1 MVLAIRWYAK
11 LGTSGPHKK
20 HKKPVETVVS
30 DRCPCT
36 PRHWGL
42 CLSCKQQC
50 KRASSKASKKRG
62 SPPVASNNPG
72 SGYHDH
78 HPSIQPESVAVSNR
92 GTPLNGRDDRGESCM
107 AGPRMVARDMTQHTS
122 AGTSVPPEA
131 PATALPSLPAAATT
145 HHPGQV
151 HGMTRQ
157 VQGMTRQVQGM
168 NQQVYGMTQQVQG
181 MTRQN
186 QGMTQQVQGMAQ
198 QVPGMAQQNQGM
210 TQQVLGM
217 SASRAVM
224 VGVVPGLPFGGVGGG
239 VGVGVGWQE
248 PPPLPVQVDR
258 LDDDAS
264 ALFTFFGS
272 PAADPYFGGPARKDQ
287 PADPVTLLHLG
298 TTVTTLPAHAHG
310 HGHPQHRI
318 HVSCIQ
324 DTKPQLSA
332 SGVIVDPTGGA
343 MEIDYGAGC
352 GMPQPPVAVGVGSAG
367 GVGLGPAVGG
377 VGGVFS
383 AVEKS
388 PSDEIFDS
396 LMEFGVGEHFGRRFQ
411 DGCIVYRAAGVF
423 SKASVP
429 DPAALALAIECRL
442 RAMPAADFFRL
453 GAAWR
458 GPGPGYLESLVNI
471 VLDKA
476 NTEVSI
482 RPLPPNPADGAA
494 GGVIVVVSLIV
505 IAVKGE
511 PASAGRADQRQYL
524 DANVHPQALLA
535 RVFAACRPNRMR
547 APSDH
552 SHNQPA
558 AATLRAHAVAAL
570 SVYAPPHTGI
580 AIPLEVLLA
589 GLLPDIRVPSIEKT
603 SAARFTDTLLWLWNR
618 VVSAPLSAPAAGS
631 TLQPALHI
639 LDLLAERLV
648 QMVFHAAP
656 APLNWDFADVMR
668 LLNLLQLGHA
678 SPFMARVGGVR
689 LVAELTNE
697 DQHDRFICRK
707 AVIILEQVIEP
718 YLTPDGKSVQAAP
731 GMPADGA
738 AGTGA
743 ALSGDRGSHGGGHGD
758 RDGRTA
764 MMRHASGHLS
774 RDCRAID

>member
-1 MVLAIRWYAK
+1 MLAIRWYAK

-151 HGMTRQ
+151 
-157 VQGMTRQVQGM
+157 
-168 NQQVYGMTQQVQG
+168 
-181 MTRQN
+181 
-186 QGMTQQVQGMAQ
+186 
-198 QVPGMAQQNQGM
+198 QGM

-352 GMPQPPVAVGVGSAG
+352 GMPQPPVAVGAGSAG
-367 GVGLGPAVGG
+367 GVVLGPAVGG

-429 DPAALALAIECRL
+429 DPAALAWAIECRL
-442 RAMPAADFFRL
+442 RAMPAAAFFRL

-482 RPLPPNPADGAA
+482 RPLPPNAADGAA

-511 PASAGRADQRQYL
+511 AASASRDDQRRYL
-524 DANVHPQALLA
+524 DTNVHPQTLLA
-535 RVFAACRPNRMR
+535 RVFEICGVPA
-547 APSDH
+547 
-552 SHNQPA
+552 QP
-558 AATLRAHAVAAL
+558 
-570 SVYAPPHTGI
+570 
-580 AIPLEVLLA
+580 
-589 GLLPDIRVPSIEKT
+589 
-603 SAARFTDTLLWLWNR
+603 
-618 VVSAPLSAPAAGS
+618 
-631 TLQPALHI
+631 
-639 LDLLAERLV
+639 
-648 QMVFHAAP
+648 
-656 APLNWDFADVMR
+656 
-668 LLNLLQLGHA
+668 
-678 SPFMARVGGVR
+678 
-689 LVAELTNE
+689 
-697 DQHDRFICRK
+697 
-707 AVIILEQVIEP
+707 
-718 YLTPDGKSVQAAP
+718 
-731 GMPADGA
+731 
-738 AGTGA
+738 
-743 ALSGDRGSHGGGHGD
+743 
-758 RDGRTA
+758 
-764 MMRHASGHLS
+764 
-774 RDCRAID
+774 